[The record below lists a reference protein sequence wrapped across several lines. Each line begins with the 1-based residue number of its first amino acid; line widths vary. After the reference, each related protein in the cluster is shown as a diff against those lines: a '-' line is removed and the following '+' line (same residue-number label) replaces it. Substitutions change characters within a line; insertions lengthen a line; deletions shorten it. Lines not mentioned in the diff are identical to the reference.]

1 MINEEAMKHWADE
14 FNEIQE
20 AKDARIEELEKQLA
34 ERDAA
39 LARCV
44 EVLKAAEGA
53 IMDEVCASSGEDH
66 PVINAHAKIAK
77 KARKVLASLGGTA
90 KSRKPSNC

>member
-1 MINEEAMKHWADE
+1 MINEESMKHWADE

-20 AKDARIEELEKQLA
+20 AKDARIADLEKQLA

-44 EVLKAAEGA
+44 EALKGAAAKAESRLREA
-53 IMDEVCASSGEDH
+53 IREEQADRSSET
-66 PVINAHAKIAK
+66 
-77 KARKVLASLGGTA
+77 S
-90 KSRKPSNC
+90 